1 MTKVKDLL
9 KSKNKK
15 ELPVPGTHMKGKK
28 GKKVHMMH
36 ISPNWMK
43 DNATGGRK

>member
-1 MTKVKDLL
+1 MTKVVDLL
-9 KSKNKK
+9 QKKNKK
-15 ELPVPGTHMKGKK
+15 NISVPGTVIKR
-28 GKKVHMMH
+28 KKVHMMH